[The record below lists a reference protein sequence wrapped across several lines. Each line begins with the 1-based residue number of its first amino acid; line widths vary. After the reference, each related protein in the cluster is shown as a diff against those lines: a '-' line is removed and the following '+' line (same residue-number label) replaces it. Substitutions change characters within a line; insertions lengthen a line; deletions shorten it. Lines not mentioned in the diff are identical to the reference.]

1 MNENQTKIYEFET
14 KINDDGSINLPINK
28 IKELK
33 ENGFNEI
40 MIVVYGSA
48 IYAAQSMEL
57 DLDLFEKIK
66 EVQGLPD
73 AVILDLLKSKGSMT
87 NSNSLKKLN
96 Y

>member
-28 IKELK
+28 LKELK

-40 MIVVYGSA
+40 TIVVYGSA
-48 IYAAQSMEL
+48 KNSAQSMEL
-57 DLDLFEKIK
+57 DLDLFGKIK

-87 NSNSLKKLN
+87 NSNSLKKMI